1 MAVVVLDR
9 NCVCAFVDLSSGQQK
24 KINVL
29 NSMFQKWRN
38 PGESRITATSEELLG
53 FKSWHSVS
61 QASRGGQGT
70 KFSPWLTEHSLAW
83 DHCASVSPNQ
93 MVSYFHPTFLF

>member
-24 KINVL
+24 KINVS

-38 PGESRITATSEELLG
+38 PGESRITATSEELMG
-53 FKSWHSVS
+53 FKSWHSA
-61 QASRGGQGT
+61 QLRQAGASRGKQGWAGDQI
-70 KFSPWLTEHSLAW
+70 FPLA
-83 DHCASVSPNQ
+83 D
-93 MVSYFHPTFLF
+93 